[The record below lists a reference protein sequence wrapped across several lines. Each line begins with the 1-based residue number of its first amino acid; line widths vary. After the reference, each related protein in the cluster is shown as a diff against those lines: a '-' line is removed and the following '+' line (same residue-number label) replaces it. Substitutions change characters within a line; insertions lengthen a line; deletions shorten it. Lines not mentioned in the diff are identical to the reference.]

1 MKYISWEQIM
11 EALVPIDK
19 PENAVYGVP
28 KGGMIAAGFLKN
40 ARKTY
45 RPEEANII
53 LDDIVDSGTT
63 RQKYIQKYPEA
74 EFIAIVEKNE
84 DRDWIVFPWE
94 ADHPNAQGGDS
105 IQENV
110 IRMLQFIGED
120 PTREGL
126 KETPDRVARSWKD
139 EIFAGYQKNPEDV
152 LTTFH
157 SDGYNQIILL
167 RDIELFS
174 MCEHH
179 MLPFTGVAH
188 IAYIPNERIIG
199 VSKLARL
206 LDIYARRLQIQER
219 IGEQVTNALMEH
231 LKPQGAACIIE
242 AVHMCMR
249 MRGVSK
255 QRSTM
260 VTSSVKGV
268 FFEDAKARAELMNLV
283 FAGNR

>member
-11 EALVPIDK
+11 EALAPIDK
-19 PENAVYGVP
+19 PGNVVYGVP

-40 ARKTY
+40 AKKTW

-53 LDDIVDSGTT
+53 LDDIVDSGAT
-63 RQKYIQKYPEA
+63 RQKYVQKYPDA
-74 EFIAIVEKNE
+74 QFIALVEKT
-84 DRDWIVFPWE
+84 DREWLVFPWE
-94 ADHPNAQGGDS
+94 ADHPMAQEGDS

-110 IRMLQFIGED
+110 VRMLQFIGED

-126 KETPDRVARSWKD
+126 KDTPNRIARAWRD
-139 EIFAGYQKNPEDV
+139 EIFVGYQKDPKEV
-152 LTTFH
+152 LTTFQT
-157 SDGYNQIILL
+157 DGYNQIILL
-167 RDIELFS
+167 RDIEMFS

-255 QRSTM
+255 QHSTM

-268 FFEDAKARAELMNLV
+268 FFEDARARSELMELI
-283 FAGNR
+283 RR